1 MKFTL
6 LEIKQSFLD
15 WWEKYI
21 VSPIRKFFSKGSSL
35 LTGFIRYTFK
45 ELWEPV
51 RDVIPIILVAVVFQ
65 AIILKQPFPDIT
77 PLSAGILLIIAGLFF
92 FLKGLN
98 MGVFPLGENLAY
110 QFVRRG
116 NLFYILIFGFVITFS
131 AVVAEPAVTAIA
143 LKAESVSEGKIGEVG
158 LRITMASAAGLAVS
172 LGILRSALGHPIQ
185 IYLIPGY
192 IFIIIATFLSPKEII
207 ALAYDAGGVT
217 TSTITVPLVTA
228 IGIGLASSIRG
239 RNPLIEGFG
248 LIGFA
253 VMLPILFVMG
263 YGIAVYYSGDEVSTA
278 VYTTSMVNVI
288 ETTEEIQTFTVKG
301 MINNFILTIRDIM
314 PLAGAILF
322 FQLFVLRQAVPN
334 AGRVVMGFFLVLSG
348 LYIFIHGLNLG
359 LFPLGESMAYHLTEG
374 AGAGLPRPYCWIY
387 VFSFLIGFACTIA
400 EPSIIA
406 VSLKIQDVSDD
417 TIGSW
422 KLRLV
427 IATGVAA
434 GITLGSHRIISGAP
448 LYVYII
454 AGYLTVIVITLLSPR
469 YIIPIAYDTGG
480 ATTSTVTVPLVTALG
495 IGLATNIPG
504 RDPFMD
510 GFGLIAFASIFP
522 LITVMG
528 YGILSHHLIKRR
540 QK

>member
-1 MKFTL
+1 MHITR
-6 LEIKQSFLD
+6 I
-15 WWEKYI
+15 
-21 VSPIRKFFSKGSSL
+21 
-35 LTGFIRYTFK
+35 IRYTIH
-45 ELWEPV
+45 ELHEPV
-51 RDVIPIILVAVVFQ
+51 RDVLPIILVAVVFQ
-65 AIILKQPFPDIT
+65 VLVLRQPFEDIKS
-77 PLSAGILLIIAGLFF
+77 LSAGILLTIAGLFF

-116 NLFYILIFGFVITFS
+116 NLYYTLLFGFVITFS
-131 AVVAEPAVTAIA
+131 AVIAEPAVAAIA
-143 LKAESVSEGKIGEVG
+143 LKAESASGGKIGELG
-158 LRITMASAAGLAVS
+158 LRIAMASAAGLAVA
-172 LGILRSALGHPIQ
+172 LGIVRSTLGHPIH

-192 IFIIIATFLSPKEII
+192 ILIIIATFLSPKEII

-239 RNPLIEGFG
+239 RNPLVEGFG
-248 LIGFA
+248 LVGFA
-253 VMLPILFVMG
+253 VMLPILFVIG
-263 YGIAVYYSGDEVSTA
+263 YGIFAYYSADDAMTA
-278 VYTTSMVNVI
+278 VYAGSMINSA
-288 ETTEEIQTFTVKG
+288 ETTKETQTFTPKSI
-301 MINNFILTIRDIM
+301 INDFILTIRDIL

-334 AGRVVMGFFLVLSG
+334 AARVVSGFLLVLAG
-348 LYIFIHGLNLG
+348 LYIFIQGLKLG
-359 LFPLGESMAYHLTEG
+359 LFPLGKSMAYHLT
-374 AGAGLPRPYCWIY
+374 ASDSLYWIY
-387 VFSFLIGFACTIA
+387 IFSFLIGFACTIA
-400 EPSIIA
+400 EPAIIA
-406 VSLKIQDVSDD
+406 VSLKVQDVSDG

-427 IATGVAA
+427 IALGVAT
-434 GITLGSHRIISGAP
+434 GITFGAHRIISGDP
-448 LYVYII
+448 IYIYII
-454 AGYLTVIVITLLSPR
+454 AGYLTVMAITLVSPR

-504 RDPFMD
+504 RDPFAD

-528 YGILSHHLIKRR
+528 YGVLSNYLIKRR

>member
-1 MKFTL
+1 MFTR
-6 LEIKQSFLD
+6 I
-15 WWEKYI
+15 I
-21 VSPIRKFFSKGSSL
+21 HHTI
-35 LTGFIRYTFK
+35 K

-51 RDVIPIILVAVVFQ
+51 RDVLPIILVAVVFQ
-65 AIILKQPFPDIT
+65 MLVLKQPFEDIT
-77 PLSAGILLIIAGLFF
+77 SLSVGILLIIAGLFF

-116 NLFYILIFGFVITFS
+116 NIYYMLLFGFIITFS

-143 LKAESVSEGKIGEVG
+143 LKAESVSEGKIGELG
-158 LRITMASAAGLAVS
+158 LRISMACAAGLAVS
-172 LGILRSALGHPIQ
+172 LGILRSVLGHPIHL
-185 IYLIPGY
+185 YLIPGY
-192 IFIIIATFLSPKEII
+192 ILIIIATFLSPKEII

-228 IGIGLASSIRG
+228 IGVGLASSIRG

-263 YGIAVYYSGDEVSTA
+263 YGILSYYSGEDASTA
-278 VYTTSMVNVI
+278 IYTASLHNMINPA
-288 ETTEEIQTFTVKG
+288 ETTEAMRDFTIEG
-301 MINNFILTIRDIM
+301 MAKDFILTIRDIL

-322 FQLFVLRQAVPN
+322 FQLFILRQAVPN
-334 AGRVVMGFFLVLSG
+334 AARVVAGFLLVLAG
-348 LYIFIHGLNLG
+348 LYIFIKGLKLG
-359 LFPLGESMAYHLTEG
+359 LFPLGESMAFHLAASEF
-374 AGAGLPRPYCWIY
+374 LYWIY
-387 VFSFLIGFACTIA
+387 IFSFLIGFACSIA
-400 EPSIIA
+400 EPAIIA
-406 VSLKIQDVSDD
+406 VSLKVQDVSDG
-417 TIGSW
+417 TIDSW

-427 IATGVAA
+427 IATGVAT
-434 GITLGSHRIISGAP
+434 GITFGAHRIISGDP
-448 LYVYII
+448 IYIYII
-454 AGYLTVIVITLLSPR
+454 AGYLIVIAMTLLSPR

-495 IGLATNIPG
+495 IGLANNIPG
-504 RDPFMD
+504 RDPFID

-528 YGILSHHLIKRR
+528 YGILSHHLIKRS